1 MRISDLGDNLVTFYC
16 FCFGDSAFPCW
27 MLYYSYSYSLIV
39 FLENTGLNDLMA
51 VMGHYEK
58 DSGIRGSILQVVRN
72 YLDTAD
78 LTRSTQAIDQLEIL
92 R

>member
-1 MRISDLGDNLVTFYC
+1 
-16 FCFGDSAFPCW
+16 
-27 MLYYSYSYSLIV
+27 
-39 FLENTGLNDLMA
+39 MA

-78 LTRSTQAIDQLEIL
+78 LTHSTQAIDQLEIL